1 MWVGWL
7 TGPLEDVTCERLRT
21 RSSVG
26 VESQLLPTMNLDCV
40 AARAWCVPLCGF
52 IQFRYIS
59 DGIVASIVEP
69 QRLSSVKKVAQ
80 HTCGCRRLTA
90 PPCPATEEAGLGLCV
105 WVGARRTEPWNI
117 HSRRA
122 MAGQWK
128 RLWILWH
135 T

>member
-1 MWVGWL
+1 MSGCVQEVR
-7 TGPLEDVTCERLRT
+7 LELSLNSCRQRTWIALRPAHGLF
-21 RSSVG
+21 RYV
-26 VESQLLPTMNLDCV
+26 
-40 AARAWCVPLCGF
+40 GF
-52 IQFRYIS
+52 IQFS
-59 DGIVASIVEP
+59 DGIVAGIVEP
-69 QRLSSVKKVAQ
+69 QRLSSVKKVPQ

-90 PPCPATEEAGLGLCV
+90 PPCPATEEAGLVLCV

-135 T
+135 S